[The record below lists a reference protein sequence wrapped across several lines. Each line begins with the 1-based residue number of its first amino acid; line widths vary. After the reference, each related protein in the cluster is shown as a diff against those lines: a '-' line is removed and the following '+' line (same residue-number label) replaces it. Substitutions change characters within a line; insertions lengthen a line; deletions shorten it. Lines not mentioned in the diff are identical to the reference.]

1 MKFIHTSDW
10 HLGKLLFENR
20 LIEDQAHALAQLIE
34 LAKAEKPD
42 AIFISGD
49 IYDRAVP
56 PPEAVQLCDET
67 LSTLV
72 LSLKIPVILI
82 AGNHD
87 SPERL
92 DFGSRLFAANNLFIR
107 GDLKA
112 DISAVEL
119 TDKHG
124 KIHIYPLPYA
134 GTELFRDR
142 LKDASLKD
150 QNAGLAALV
159 ARLKAAH
166 PKNTRSIALAHVFLT
181 GGTTS
186 ESERPLSIGG
196 SEAVEKTI
204 FSDFNYTALGH
215 LHGPQKQANNIAY
228 SGSLYKYSFSEKEH
242 KKRFLLGEM
251 DAKGDCTLK
260 DIPITLRRELR
271 VVEGKL
277 DEIIKA
283 GRGDKSKEDY
293 ILARLLDAGPVFDAM
308 GRLREVYPNALHI
321 ERPLLAPAAGVAMT
335 RAQREKSPVE
345 LFSSFYKQVTPDEL
359 SKDQAAAFK
368 EGVTAAEKA
377 QGEAE

>member
-20 LIEDQAHALAQLIE
+20 LIDDQAHALAQLLE

-72 LSLKIPVILI
+72 LTLKIPVILI

-92 DFGSRLFAANNLFIR
+92 DFGSRVFESNNLFIR

-112 DISAVEL
+112 DISPVEL
-119 TDKHG
+119 QDKHG
-124 KIHIYPLPYA
+124 KVLVYPLPYA

-166 PKNTRSIALAHVFLT
+166 PKNTRSVALAHVFLT
-181 GGTTS
+181 GGATS

-196 SEAVEKTI
+196 SEAVDKSI
-204 FSDFNYTALGH
+204 FSGFSYTALGH
-215 LHGPQKQANNIAY
+215 LHGPQKQADNIVY
-228 SGSLYKYSFSEKEH
+228 SGSLYKYSFSEKDH
-242 KKRFLLGEM
+242 KKRFILGEI
-251 DAKGDCTLK
+251 DAKGACALK

-283 GRGDKSKEDY
+283 GRGDKRSDDY
-293 ILARLLDAGPVFDAM
+293 ILARVLDDGPVFDAM
-308 GRLREVYPNALHI
+308 GRLREVYPNTLHI
-321 ERPLLAPAAGVAMT
+321 ERPLFAPSAGVAMT
-335 RAQREKSPVE
+335 REQCGKGPLE
-345 LFSSFYKQVTPDEL
+345 LFTSFYKQVTPAEL
-359 SKDQAAAFK
+359 SKEQAAAFK
-368 EGVTAAEKA
+368 EGVAVAEKA
-377 QGEAE
+377 QGEEE

>member
-10 HLGKLLFENR
+10 HLGKLLFETR
-20 LIEDQAHALAQLIE
+20 LIDDQAHALAQLIE

-42 AIFISGD
+42 AIFVSGD

-67 LSTLV
+67 LSSLV
-72 LSLKIPVILI
+72 LTLKIPVIII

-112 DISAVEL
+112 DLAPVEL
-119 TDKHG
+119 QDKHG
-124 KIHIYPLPYA
+124 KVLVYPLPYA
-134 GTELFRDR
+134 GTELFRER

-150 QNAGLAALV
+150 QNAGLSALV

-166 PKNTRSIALAHVFLT
+166 PKKTRSVALAHVFLT
-181 GGTTS
+181 GGATS
-186 ESERPLSIGG
+186 DSERPLSIGG

-228 SGSLYKYSFSEKEH
+228 SGSLYKYSFSEKDQ

-260 DIPITLRRELR
+260 DIPITLRRDLR
-271 VVEGKL
+271 VVEGSL
-277 DEIIKA
+277 EEIIKA
-283 GRGDKSKEDY
+283 GRADKRKEDY
-293 ILARLLDAGPVFDAM
+293 ILARLLDPGPVFDAM

-321 ERPLLAPAAGVAMT
+321 ERPLLAPTAGVAMT
-335 RAQREKSPVE
+335 RAQREKGPVE
-345 LFSSFYKQVTPDEL
+345 LFSSFYKQVTPAEL
-359 SKDQAAAFK
+359 TKEQAAAFK
-368 EGVTAAEKA
+368 EGVNAAEKA
-377 QGEAE
+377 LGEAE